1 MGATAMNPGVKK
13 AIVFTHII
21 ARVSPSPGS
30 YADRAIVNAARRVS
44 RELSADG
51 HDAPADLPPCPLPE
65 TASGIP
71 ITRRN
76 P

>member
-1 MGATAMNPGVKK
+1 MRTSTEL
-13 AIVFTHII
+13 AIAFTHIV
-21 ARVSPSPGS
+21 ARVSPTPGS
-30 YADRAIVNAARRVS
+30 RADRSIVNTARLVS
-44 RELSADG
+44 RDLSADG